1 VSPTASGASTARAGY
16 APGWTESMRQDLVD
30 MPSKNGVGASC
41 VALPE
46 GTWPTVLDYLVQQ
59 FPAIA
64 PAEWHSRMARG
75 DVLDAQGLTLAPEA
89 AYRPRARIYYWRD
102 LPAEPRIPVDEEI
115 LFQDEYLLVAD
126 KPHFLP
132 VTPGGRYLQETLLVR
147 LKNSTGIDTL
157 APIHRI
163 DRETAGLV
171 LFAIK
176 PETRDAYA
184 ALFRERVVVK
194 HNEAIAPWRADLQLP
209 MEYHSRLV
217 EGDTFMTMCEEA
229 GQPNAFTRI
238 SVLERKGQWAR
249 YSLEPHTGRRH
260 QLRVQMAALG
270 LPIVHD
276 QIYPVLQPALKEGE
290 LPDYARA
297 LKLLA
302 KTIAFTDPVTGQA
315 RRFES
320 RLRLEF

>member
-1 VSPTASGASTARAGY
+1 
-16 APGWTESMRQDLVD
+16 MRQDLVD

-46 GTWPTVLDYLVQQ
+46 GAWPTVLDYLVQQ

-64 PAEWHSRMARG
+64 RTEWLSRMARG
-75 DVLDAQGLTLAPEA
+75 DVLDGQGIALGAGTP
-89 AYRPRARIYYWRD
+89 YRPRARIYYWRD
-102 LPAEPRIPVDEEI
+102 LPNERRIPIAEEI
-115 LFQDEYLLVAD
+115 LFQDDCLLVAD

-147 LKNSTGIDTL
+147 LKNRTGIATL

-184 ALFRERVVVK
+184 ALFRERLVVK
-194 HNEAIAPWRADLQLP
+194 HYEAIAPWRADLQLP
-209 MEYHSRLV
+209 MDYQSRLV
-217 EGDTFMTMCEEA
+217 EGDTFMTMREEA
-229 GQPNAFTRI
+229 GEPNAFTRI
-238 SVLERKGQWAR
+238 SVLEQQGQRAR

-270 LPIVHD
+270 LPIVND
-276 QIYPVLQPALKEGE
+276 QIYPVLQPPLKEGE
-290 LPDYARA
+290 LPDYARP

-302 KTIAFTDPVTGQA
+302 KSIAFADPVTAQS

-320 RLRLEF
+320 RLRLDF

>member
-1 VSPTASGASTARAGY
+1 
-16 APGWTESMRQDLVD
+16 MRQDLVD

-41 VALPE
+41 VALPK
-46 GTWPTVLDYLVQQ
+46 GDWATVLDYLVQQ

-64 PAEWHSRMARG
+64 RGQWQSRMARG
-75 DVLDAQGLTLAPEA
+75 DVLDAQGLALAPDA
-89 AYRPRARIYYWRD
+89 IYRPRARIYYWRY
-102 LPAEPRIPVDEEI
+102 LPAEPRIPFDEEI
-115 LFQDEYLLVAD
+115 LFQDEHLLVAD

-147 LKNSTGIDTL
+147 LKNRTGINTL

-176 PETRDAYA
+176 PQMRDAYA
-184 ALFRERVVVK
+184 ALFRERVVK
-194 HNEAIAPWRADLQLP
+194 KRYEAIALWRADLRFP
-209 MEYHSRLV
+209 MDYQSRLV
-217 EGDTFMTMCEEA
+217 EGDIFITMREEA
-229 GQPNAFTRI
+229 GEPNAFTRI
-238 SVLERKGQWAR
+238 SVLEQRDQSGQWAR
-249 YSLEPHTGRRH
+249 YCLEPHTGRRH

-270 LPIVHD
+270 LPIVND
-276 QIYPVLQPALKEGE
+276 QIYPVLHPALEEGE
-290 LPDYARA
+290 LPDYARP

-302 KTIAFTDPVTGQA
+302 KSIAFADPVTGQA

-320 RLRLEF
+320 RLRLDL